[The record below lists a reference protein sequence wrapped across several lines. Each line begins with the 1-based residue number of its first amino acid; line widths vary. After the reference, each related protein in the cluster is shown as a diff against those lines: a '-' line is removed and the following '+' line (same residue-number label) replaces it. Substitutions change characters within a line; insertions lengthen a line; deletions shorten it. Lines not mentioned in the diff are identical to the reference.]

1 MTKTSKP
8 GKREILLSVV
18 YISMYVTAISLGAFL
33 LLPEYWFTW
42 GLIILAGMVFLVNWH
57 KSATAYQCLHCG
69 HIYEISFLTDF
80 LAPHGVN
87 KAGPWL
93 LLRCPNCKK
102 RSKTPVLK
110 KEKP

>member
-18 YISMYVTAISLGAFL
+18 YISIYVAAISLGAFL
-33 LLPEYWFTW
+33 LLPEHWVVW
-42 GLIILAGMVFLVNWH
+42 GLVVLVGMVLLVSWH
-57 KSATAYQCLHCG
+57 KSATAYQCPHCS

-80 LAPHGVN
+80 LAPHGVD
-87 KAGPWL
+87 KTGPWL
-93 LLRCPNCKK
+93 LLRCPNCKT

>member
-1 MTKTSKP
+1 MTRTSKP

-18 YISMYVTAISLGAFL
+18 FIAIYVTAISIGAFL
-33 LLPEYWFTW
+33 LLPAYWYAW
-42 GLIILAGMVFLVNWH
+42 GLIVLVGMVLLVNWH
-57 KSATAYQCLHCG
+57 KSATAYQCPRCE
-69 HIYEISFLTDF
+69 HIYEISFLTDL
-80 LAPHGVN
+80 LAPHGVS

-93 LLRCPNCKK
+93 LLRCPNCKT